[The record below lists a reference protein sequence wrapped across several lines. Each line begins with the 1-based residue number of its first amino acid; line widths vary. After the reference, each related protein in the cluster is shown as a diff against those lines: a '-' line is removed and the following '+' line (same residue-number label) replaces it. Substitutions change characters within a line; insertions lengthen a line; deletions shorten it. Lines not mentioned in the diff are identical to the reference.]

1 MCPCSVPTV
10 PQYSAPRAWV
20 RARGP
25 AAPVGREVDDDPYIY
40 ALVGMWGVRLSTR
53 AQNLLWSNLSFC
65 FLSKNGESLAKHAG
79 PWSLRAR

>member
-25 AAPVGREVDDDPYIY
+25 AAPVGRKVDGDPYIY
-40 ALVGMWGVRLSTR
+40 ALVGMWGVGSAPIYTC
-53 AQNLLWSNLSFC
+53 SEFIMV
-65 FLSKNGESLAKHAG
+65 
-79 PWSLRAR
+79 